1 MPDTK
6 KIIRLGSARLV
17 AIVGPT
23 GSGKTSWAK
32 ILAQKFNGKVITA
45 DSRQVYIGMDIG
57 TGKDKSFQQ
66 DLIDII
72 YPDKIFSVADY
83 QKKAEELIAK
93 YQAQNILP
101 VIAGGTGLYIE
112 SVLYGYV
119 IPDLKKESLKLRQS
133 FEKLKDTELIKKLQQ
148 FDSISAKKIDPK
160 NRRRIIR
167 ALEVSILTKN
177 PFSKLQKKKP
187 KYDSLIIG
195 IDVDRETLYSKI
207 DARIEE
213 MVKSG
218 LVEEVRNLL
227 KKYREDLPAMSG
239 IGYKE
244 IIDYLKG
251 RKSLR
256 ESIQKIKFN
265 THAYVRRQMTW
276 FRRDKNIYWVQNIN
290 QAEKL
295 IEKFLSK

>member
-32 ILAQKFNGKVITA
+32 ILAQKFNGKVISA